1 MVADQT
7 ASRVSQRTTYVFGNA
22 ARQTRVPISTR
33 ECRPW
38 LPHRPKDDPHAYG
51 IFHPLHPVQ
60 PAASSNYAVWLY
72 GVKSAQ
78 KKRSEYMSAE
88 GSEGRQTIAPIT
100 SPRVRYGVFSNRG
113 QLTR

>member
-38 LPHRPKDDPHAYG
+38 LTHRPKDDPHAYG
-51 IFHPLHPVQ
+51 IFPAHPSRPSWAY
-60 PAASSNYAVWLY
+60 P
-72 GVKSAQ
+72 
-78 KKRSEYMSAE
+78 R
-88 GSEGRQTIAPIT
+88 P
-100 SPRVRYGVFSNRG
+100 SPRKVRPDA
-113 QLTR
+113 